1 MSRSGNVSPSLARRI
16 AEAIARAEG
25 YYVLG
30 SLPSRLNNPGS
41 LKGSTGSLRWFSTP
55 AEGWRALEDQVRRML
70 AGTSMW
76 YKPSMTIREVAKIYT
91 GGDKPDAWA
100 SIVSKQLKVTPDTRL
115 SELV

>member
-1 MSRSGNVSPSLARRI
+1 
-16 AEAIARAEG
+16 
-25 YYVLG
+25 
-30 SLPSRLNNPGS
+30 
-41 LKGSTGSLRWFSTP
+41 
-55 AEGWRALEDQVRRML
+55 ML

-100 SIVSKQLKVTPDTRL
+100 SIVAKQLKVTPDTRL